1 MNHMQ
6 KLAAYLICVVLIITG
21 YIYSETLKY
30 EQLNETEVLTRGI
43 VLNVQE
49 IIKDSSEESYFPNE
63 KEYEVE
69 LEITKGQYK
78 GRQVT
83 SIHYEGDNPAFDFSV
98 LKGDEVVLGL
108 EIEDFVLKNVYIA
121 SSARDKYLYYLFA
134 AFVVSIL
141 LIGARQGLKTV
152 LSLTVTGWAVV
163 KILLPAILAGKSPI
177 AITVIVCAG
186 ITIITLMLISG
197 FTRKALS
204 AIVGTIIGVLLG
216 GVLAKY
222 VITLTRV
229 NGLGSEEGRLFFY
242 SFAEGKLDFA
252 GILFAGIVIG
262 ALGAVMDVA
271 MSISSSINEIHQV
284 KPGLSFKELVKSGLN
299 IGRDI
304 IGTMANTLILA
315 YTGSSMSLMLLIMAN
330 NIPYLKYI
338 NLDVI
343 ATEIIR
349 ALSGSIGLFMAV
361 PVTAL
366 ISAALCQVP
375 NPNKRPAR

>member
-1 MNHMQ
+1 VNHMQ